1 MSHSKF
7 QKYKKKKYLA
17 PNKVKFTMSGNQEKF
32 TKHAKKQKSMTNKNN
47 KIEFLVINTITP
59 ETENS

>member
-1 MSHSKF
+1 MKNIIGIEE
-7 QKYKKKKYLA
+7 YPA
-17 PNKVKFTMSGNQEKF
+17 PKKVKLKISIIQSKF